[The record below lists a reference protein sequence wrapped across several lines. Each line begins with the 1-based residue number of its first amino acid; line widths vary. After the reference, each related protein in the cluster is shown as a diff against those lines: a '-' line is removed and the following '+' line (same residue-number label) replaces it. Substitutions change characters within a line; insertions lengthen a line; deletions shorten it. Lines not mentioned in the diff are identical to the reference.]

1 MSTADSQLLV
11 STTVLTEDLIG
22 NYFQK
27 LKNRFDLLTIG
38 RVLTI
43 MIGLLAFYLAW
54 QSTNLVFETVS
65 YAWGGLGASFGPAL
79 LLTLWWKRIS
89 RVGVIAGMITG
100 TLFTVMDLF
109 GDWVSVRFSAF
120 IIAFIAVYLFSILK
134 PDET

>member
-1 MSTADSQLLV
+1 
-11 STTVLTEDLIG
+11 
-22 NYFQK
+22 
-27 LKNRFDLLTIG
+27 
-38 RVLTI
+38 